1 MLVDNFESLNI
12 SQDILQAINDMGFT
26 QPTQIQAETIPLLLQ
41 GRDVIGQSQTGTGK
55 TASFGIPAIETL
67 DENKKAPQVL
77 ILCPTRE
84 LAMQV
89 SNELEKLTR
98 YKKKVNSIAI
108 YGGASITNQIKDLKR
123 GPQIVVGTPGR
134 IMDHLD
140 RGTLHLEEV
149 SMVVLDEADE
159 MLDMGFRDDIEA
171 ILEEVP
177 MDRQTVFFSAT
188 MAKPIMDLT
197 ARYQQDPAIVKVQ
210 KKQLTV
216 EAIEQIYIETREDHK
231 AEVLERLIDMYEP
244 RLCLVFC
251 NTKKKVDELVG
262 TLQKA
267 GFFAEAL
274 HGDMRQAMRTQVM
287 NKFKQGIIQ
296 ILVATDVAARGID
309 VEDMELVVNYDLPM
323 DSEDYVHRI
332 GRTGRAGR
340 KGMAISLLTKRD
352 YPRLRDIEKYT
363 KGSLKQEKVPSL
375 RDIES
380 KKRKA
385 FLNKIKTTIEEG
397 ELEKYLGWVSQLES
411 EGITGAEI
419 AAALIKMEVH
429 QQIAQEDKLIYAPSG
444 DRDRG
449 DQKDGKKGQREKREQ
464 PKGKAHKK
472 NMARLFITLGKKNH
486 ISPKDIVGA
495 IASEA
500 GMEGRLIGEIDIY
513 DKFSFVE
520 IPTEYAD
527 NVIKK
532 MRKTLLKGQKFN
544 IDAAVPKK

>member
-1 MLVDNFESLNI
+1 
-12 SQDILQAINDMGFT
+12 
-26 QPTQIQAETIPLLLQ
+26 
-41 GRDVIGQSQTGTGK
+41 
-55 TASFGIPAIETL
+55 
-67 DENKKAPQVL
+67 
-77 ILCPTRE
+77 
-84 LAMQV
+84 
-89 SNELEKLTR
+89 
-98 YKKKVNSIAI
+98 
-108 YGGASITNQIKDLKR
+108 
-123 GPQIVVGTPGR
+123 
-134 IMDHLD
+134 MDHLD
-140 RGTLHLEEV
+140 RRTLHLEEV
-149 SMVVLDEADE
+149 ELVVLDEADE

-171 ILEEVP
+171 ILEDVP

-188 MAKPIMDLT
+188 MAKAILDLT
-197 ARYQQDPAIVKVQ
+197 ARYQKAPAIVKVQ

-216 EAIEQIYIETREDHK
+216 EAIDQMYIETREDHK
-231 AEVLERLIDMYEP
+231 PEVLERLIDLYEP

-309 VEDMELVVNYDLPM
+309 VEDMEMVVNYDLPM

-352 YPRLRDIEKYT
+352 FSRLRDIEKFT
-363 KGSLKQEKVPSL
+363 KGSLRQEKVPSL

-380 KKRKA
+380 KKKKA
-385 FLNKIKTTIEEG
+385 FLNKIRTTITEG
-397 ELEKYLGWVSQLES
+397 EMEKYLGWVSELEA

-419 AAALIKMEVH
+419 AGALIKMEVH
-429 QQIAQEDKLIYAPSG
+429 QQIAQEDKLIYSNS
-444 DRDRG
+444 DRQDYGAKSDKNKRDKHNG
-449 DQKDGKKGQREKREQ
+449 KNKTHSKD
-464 PKGKAHKK
+464 
-472 NMARLFITLGKKNH
+472 MARLFITLGRKNK
-486 ISPKDIVGA
+486 IGPKDIMGA

-500 GMEGRLIGEIDIY
+500 GLEGRLIGEIEIY

-520 IPTEYAD
+520 IPKEFAE
-527 NVIKK
+527 NVIQK
-532 MRKTLLKGQKFN
+532 MRKTLLRGQKFS